1 MLEVRHLTKRFGAH
15 IALRDVSLSL
25 ERQRTHCLLG
35 SSGSGKSTLLR
46 AMLGL
51 VPVDQGEIRWAGQ
64 DLVALTADR
73 RANLIGYMPQE
84 GGLFPHLTAFDNVSL
99 VARLQGWSRERID
112 ARVDELIQIVAL
124 DRALLARFPHE
135 LSGGQRQRVALL
147 RAAFLDASL
156 LLMDEPLGALDPLV
170 RADLQQELRDS
181 FARLRKT
188 VIFVTHDLGEAAYLG
203 DDIIL
208 MHEGRIVQTGTMH
221 ELQAAPA
228 DPFVTRFLNA
238 QRVLHGGEGA

>member
-1 MLEVRHLTKRFGAH
+1 MLEVRHLTKRFGAYT
-15 IALRDVSLSL
+15 ALRDVSLSL
-25 ERQRTHCLLG
+25 PRQETHCLLG

-46 AMLGL
+46 SMLGL
-51 VPVDQGEIRWAGQ
+51 IPVDQGEILWNGRS
-64 DLVALTADR
+64 LVTLQARDR
-73 RANLIGYMPQE
+73 ASLIGYMPQE
-84 GGLFPHLTAFDNVSL
+84 GGLFPHLTAFDNVCL
-99 VARLQGWSRERID
+99 VARHEGWSRDRIE

-124 DRALLARFPHE
+124 ERKLLRRFPHE

-147 RAAFLDASL
+147 RAAFLDANL

-203 DDIIL
+203 DKIIL
-208 MHEGRIVQTGTMH
+208 MHEGRVVQTGTMR
-221 ELQAAPA
+221 EMQETPA
-228 DPFVTRFLNA
+228 EEFVTRFLSA
-238 QRVLHGGEGA
+238 QRVLAGGDRL